1 MKHLGI
7 LIAASSAIA
16 LTGGTLQAKTLT
28 MALDRAGTL
37 FNATGSGIAKVAS
50 KHSGHRM
57 IVRAFGGPDS
67 YMSQL
72 NDGKY
77 DFSAISSPTAYFNFN
92 GRTKNKKSTKNIR
105 LIQAGSGALRLSFV
119 VYADSDIK
127 TFADLKG
134 KRVTSDFGGHTV
146 INPMV
151 TYALKSAGLGWK
163 DVRGVPVTGALDA
176 PRALGAG
183 RVDATWASLGMPVV
197 REIHAKKKV
206 RYLSFD
212 KSPATLA
219 MLRKNI
225 FPGVRLVTVPP
236 IKPLQRLDPVPYPAR
251 SRRRAVRIDAQ
262 QPVVGQGTKTGQ
274 PFSGLKLGLPTGHI
288 AQIDHGK
295 GWRQGPCLGPLAN
308 RLEQAKA
315 HRVHCARHR
324 QVRLAFEQVGVQE
337 PVQQGQ
343 PFGRQQFQSLLA
355 HIKEIIRWRYST
367 HK

>member
-236 IKPLQRLDPVPYPAR
+236 IKPLQRLGIAGKTTLLTFDSYIVTHTKQDPKVIKDVLQALWDNTPELNKAHFSLRGFKHKSAASNLPLVPYHPAAIAFYKEKGIWTD
-251 SRRRAVRIDAQ
+251 AV
-262 QPVVGQGTKTGQ
+262 
-274 PFSGLKLGLPTGHI
+274 
-288 AQIDHGK
+288 
-295 GWRQGPCLGPLAN
+295 
-308 RLEQAKA
+308 AKA
-315 HRVHCARHR
+315 NSMV
-324 QVRLAFEQVGVQE
+324 
-337 PVQQGQ
+337 
-343 PFGRQQFQSLLA
+343 
-355 HIKEIIRWRYST
+355 K
-367 HK
+367 